1 MLNRSSKT
9 ARLVNFSVTI
19 LGTSSALPT
28 IDRYPTAHA
37 LNVHER
43 FFLIDCGEGT
53 QMQLRRNRFKLV
65 RINHIF
71 ITHLHGDHFFGLFG
85 LLSTMNLLG
94 RKNDLYVYGHRL
106 LKEVLDDHLKVF
118 GAEFGYKVV
127 FNEVAVKSKEVIYED
142 DGLQVEAFPLKHR
155 ISCFGYLFREKE
167 PHRNIHKWMIEKY
180 RISLAQVVKIRNGA
194 DLVLDDG
201 EVIPN
206 DKLTYLPYE
215 PRSYAFCSDTA
226 FSNKVA
232 EYVKDVD
239 LLYHEATFTNDLKK
253 MAAQTGH
260 STALQAGKVARL
272 ANVKKLIIGHFSS
285 RYKDISVFLHEAKEE
300 FPNTEL
306 AKEGLT
312 ISIDLKRFKD

>member
-1 MLNRSSKT
+1 
-9 ARLVNFSVTI
+9 
-19 LGTSSALPT
+19 
-28 IDRYPTAHA
+28 
-37 LNVHER
+37 
-43 FFLIDCGEGT
+43 
-53 QMQLRRNRFKLV
+53 MQLRRNRFKLI

-118 GAEFGYKVV
+118 GAEFGYKIV

-180 RISLAQVVKIRNGA
+180 KISLAQVVKIRNGA

-206 DKLTYLPYE
+206 HKLTYLPYE
-215 PRSYAFCSDTA
+215 PRSYAFCSDTMHHLPL
-226 FSNKVA
+226 
-232 EYVKDVD
+232 VKAIKNVD
-239 LLYHEATFTNDLKK
+239 LLYHEATFLHEDLQRAKE
-253 MAAQTGH
+253 TTH
-260 STALQAGKVARL
+260 STALQAAQIAKK
-272 ANVKKLIIGHFSS
+272 ANAKKLLLGHFSS
-285 RYKDISVFLHEAKEE
+285 RYIDLSVLENEAKTVFE
-300 FPNTEL
+300 NVEL
-306 AKEGLT
+306 AIEGGV
-312 ISIDLKRFKD
+312 FKV